1 MSWQNPDSRGVF
13 VWLFLQAPSCF
24 IGEYSA
30 HLTRPLII
38 SFHLDARLFWD
49 ASTHLLHQPHC
60 WRFIATRH
68 HFDFMPHR
76 LRAEWSAAFDL
87 SHLFRLTTVMQGRA
101 GRIWNFY
108 CLVIFEKGGIE
119 WDKTQ
124 ENKKKNERA
133 EHLHA
138 LKTSLT
144 EASAH
149 KTTEVCE
156 MGTYRIKSTKDDSER
171 SRHNTFRSSFKH
183 SGSCSVQRIRRYY
196 LLHHTVLISQMNC

>member
-1 MSWQNPDSRGVF
+1 M
-13 VWLFLQAPSCF
+13 LQHIYC
-24 IGEYSA
+24 IN
-30 HLTRPLII
+30 R
-38 SFHLDARLFWD
+38 
-49 ASTHLLHQPHC
+49 
-60 WRFIATRH
+60 WRFIARRH

-87 SHLFRLTTVMQGRA
+87 SHLFRLMTMMQGWA

-124 ENKKKNERA
+124 LNKKKNERA

-149 KTTEVCE
+149 KTAEVCE
-156 MGTYRIKSTKDDSER
+156 IKSTKDDSER
-171 SRHNTFRSSFKH
+171 SRHNAVRSSFKH
-183 SGSCSVQRIRRYY
+183 SGSCSVQRIRHYC
-196 LLHHTVLISQMNC
+196 LLHHTVLIS